1 MRRTDQQGTPFR
13 GGWPANR
20 FRASPPVDP
29 VGWAEPPVSA
39 LYANDAAEESDW
51 ESAWIDLGG
60 EG

>member
-1 MRRTDQQGTPFR
+1 MRRSDQPGNASR

-29 VGWAEPPVSA
+29 VGWAEQPAGAPW
-39 LYANDAAEESDW
+39 ANDATDEPEW